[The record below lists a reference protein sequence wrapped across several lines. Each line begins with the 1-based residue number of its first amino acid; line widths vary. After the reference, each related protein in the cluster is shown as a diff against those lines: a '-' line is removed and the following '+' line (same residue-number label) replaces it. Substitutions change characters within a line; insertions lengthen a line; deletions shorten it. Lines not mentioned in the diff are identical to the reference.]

1 MKIVKINKDG
11 NPENVKVLSVINTY
25 LISTLYSITSL
36 LGLAYLVY
44 KIVPLIYPALVL
56 PYITYVTFLALSMV
70 ITRFIYYLGYYSF
83 IIFSLPYLLILAAA
97 YYFS

>member
-11 NPENVKVLSVINTY
+11 NPENVKVLSVVNNY

-36 LGLAYLVY
+36 LGLAYLVF
-44 KIVPLIYPALVL
+44 KIAPLLYPVLVL
-56 PYITYVTFLALSMV
+56 PYITYVIFLSLSMV

-83 IIFSLPYLLILAAA
+83 IIFSFPYLLILAAA